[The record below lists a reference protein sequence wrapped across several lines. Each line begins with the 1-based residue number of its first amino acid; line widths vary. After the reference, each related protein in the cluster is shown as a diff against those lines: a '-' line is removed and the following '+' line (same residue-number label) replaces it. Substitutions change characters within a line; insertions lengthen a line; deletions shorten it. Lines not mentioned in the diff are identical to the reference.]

1 MPNSRTSARSIL
13 VLLVS
18 CAWGA
23 SDSNTRTVSSVEI
36 RGAEA
41 PITLETRSGQ
51 PVDEVKLRND
61 VKTLWRLGRFSD
73 VHVEEVPDGDAV
85 GIVFQVQPKPMQR
98 LRRIEV
104 KPPTPGID
112 IQLPA
117 ETEIDDYQASL
128 VATSVHKQ
136 LVASGYGSA
145 KVLATLVPAGAEH
158 VDLSITIEQGPR
170 VDVGTVTLTGD
181 LGEPGEK
188 PRKALKWTMSKT
200 MIPRIPGIWKG
211 WHIIPGFNQTIIDN
225 DAANLTSYYYS
236 RGYFDAT
243 VKPFTENVDGG
254 KAGLR
259 FDIQAGPRYF
269 IREID
274 LAGGLGQH
282 TIRHS
287 RDGSFPVREMC
298 KAFMDERRS
307 AELTGVL
314 DFSARV
320 EARDV
325 TGPDGDANPGDRK
338 WVDLTA
344 TVERGTAYHVGR
356 IEFIG
361 APSFTDRT
369 YRRAMLL
376 DEGDL
381 LDEFKLRKSLAH
393 LNATGLFQPLSQSDV
408 VVNTGAG
415 ASRADLLIRLRERK
429 ARHWFFSGPV
439 GPLGLGSSLQLSL
452 GSRLPPWGR
461 RVIDLSTFALS
472 MNLLYFA
479 KPMGAVIPGFP
490 TQHFM
495 PVLQLQRPLL
505 PGQFLLSGFSIA
517 PQLGWKG
524 ILVGYGMS
532 ETRSLLGP
540 VLESPR
546 SYTPPLTVTVTHVGP
561 RGDSREGAFSCD
573 PEKTKLDWVKQIT
586 DITSRFAFSFL
597 PM

>member
-1 MPNSRTSARSIL
+1 M
-13 VLLVS
+13 
-18 CAWGA
+18 
-23 SDSNTRTVSSVEI
+23 
-36 RGAEA
+36 RGGEA
-41 PITLETRSGQ
+41 PIKLETRAGD
-51 PVDEVKLRND
+51 PVDDVKLRND
-61 VKTLWRLGRFSD
+61 VKSLWRFGKFSD
-73 VHVEEVPDGDAV
+73 VQVEEIPDGDAIR
-85 GIVFQVQPKPMQR
+85 IVFQVQPKPSQR

-117 ETEIDDYQASL
+117 DTEIDDYAANL
-128 VATSVHKQ
+128 VRTSVHRQ
-136 LVASGYGSA
+136 LEASGYGSA
-145 KVLATLVPAGAEH
+145 KVAAALVPAGEGH
-158 VDLSITIEQGPR
+158 VDLKITIEQGPR
-170 VDVGTVTLTGD
+170 TDVGAVTLTGD

-188 PRKALKWTMSKT
+188 PRKALKFTSSKT

-211 WHIIPGFNQTIIDN
+211 WHIIPGFNENILQN
-225 DAANLTSYYYS
+225 DAANLTGYYYA
-236 RGYFDAT
+236 RGYFDAV
-243 VKPFTENVDGG
+243 VKPLTDEVSDG
-254 KAGLR
+254 KARVR

-269 IREID
+269 TNEINVK
-274 LAGGLGQH
+274 GSQGQMQ
-282 TIRHS
+282 IQPS
-287 RDGSFPVREMC
+287 RDGSFPVNAMC
-298 KAFMDERRS
+298 KALMDERRK
-307 AELTGVL
+307 AELAGIL

-325 TGPDGDANPGDRK
+325 SSPDLEAREAGRK

-344 TVERGTAYHVGR
+344 TVDRGTPYRVGR

-376 DEGDL
+376 DEGDVM
-381 LDEFKLRKSLAH
+381 DEFLLRKSLAR
-393 LNATGLFQPLSQSDV
+393 LNATGLFEPLSQSDV
-408 VVNTGAG
+408 VVNTGIG
-415 ASRADLLIRLRERK
+415 SGKADLTIRLRERK
-429 ARHWFFSGPV
+429 SRHWFFSGPV

-461 RVIDLSTFALS
+461 RLIDLSTFTLS
-472 MNLLYFA
+472 MNLVYFA
-479 KPMGAVIPGFP
+479 KPLGAVLPGFP
-490 TQHFM
+490 TQHLM

-524 ILVGYGMS
+524 VLVGYGMS
-532 ETRSLLGP
+532 QTRSLLGH

-546 SYTPPLTVTVTHVGP
+546 SYTPPLTVTVSHFGP
-561 RGDSREGAFSCD
+561 NGETREGAISCE